1 MRISQTIQK
10 IIEKIIIYGY
20 KMLSYKGPSFYA
32 LEEINLKSQTVV
44 IRCRGTRKT
53 IKQTFDSVISDV
65 KLLEGLPSIHAC
77 WIGALYGRALR
88 ASLEKGVALK
98 KAKNMSFL
106 LKNTR
111 GRYKIVFQNRNG
123 DIGYFD
129 QKTKKEFVEHPLTVA
144 QSELLI
150 SRFDPSQA
158 CYIGL
163 LAGISLEKALT
174 IDQKTGQNTAQELF
188 KKMPKLRVID

>member
-1 MRISQTIQK
+1 MKNSK
-10 IIEKIIIYGY
+10 KEIILI
-20 KMLSYKGPSFYA
+20 LLFLFS
-32 LEEINLKSQTVV
+32 LNLASH
-44 IRCRGTRKT
+44 
-53 IKQTFDSVISDV
+53 F
-65 KLLEGLPSIHAC
+65 LPFE
-77 WIGALYGRALR
+77 R
-88 ASLEKGVALK
+88 ASISNDDYAFLV